1 MVLTA
6 ENYYSKEANK
16 EYMSVSQY
24 KDFAGTYGKM
34 ACEFSAVEK
43 LEERWAQKKTTP
55 LLVGSYVDS
64 YFEGT
69 LEEFKKENPE
79 IFTQKGDL
87 KANYKQAE
95 RIIARMERDPLFMQY
110 MSGEKQ
116 VIMTGELFGAEWKIK
131 IDSFVRGIAITDL
144 KVMASITKLEWVKD
158 IGYLDFVRYWGYDI
172 QGAIYQEIA
181 YQNTGERL
189 PFYIA
194 AGTKE
199 EEPNHMYK
207 VEKKNRVLRIPD
219 EKFDEYKKM
228 GYIIRDENDNVLFE
242 PENIKATAEKLK
254 KENDELKAKL
264 EEATLYAENA
274 DKKIAELQ
282 KENDKLKAAVQAQS
296 ATGDADPAET
306 EKKTAAKGS
315 KKTE

>member
-1 MVLTA
+1 
-6 ENYYSKEANK
+6 
-16 EYMSVSQY
+16 
-24 KDFAGTYGKM
+24 
-34 ACEFSAVEK
+34 
-43 LEERWAQKKTTP
+43 
-55 LLVGSYVDS
+55 
-64 YFEGT
+64 
-69 LEEFKKENPE
+69 
-79 IFTQKGDL
+79 
-87 KANYKQAE
+87 
-95 RIIARMERDPLFMQY
+95 
-110 MSGEKQ
+110 
-116 VIMTGELFGAEWKIK
+116 
-131 IDSFVRGIAITDL
+131 
-144 KVMASITKLEWVKD
+144 
-158 IGYLDFVRYWGYDI
+158 
-172 QGAIYQEIA
+172 
-181 YQNTGERL
+181 
-189 PFYIA
+189 
-194 AGTKE
+194 
-199 EEPNHMYK
+199 MYK

-242 PENIKATAEKLK
+242 PENI